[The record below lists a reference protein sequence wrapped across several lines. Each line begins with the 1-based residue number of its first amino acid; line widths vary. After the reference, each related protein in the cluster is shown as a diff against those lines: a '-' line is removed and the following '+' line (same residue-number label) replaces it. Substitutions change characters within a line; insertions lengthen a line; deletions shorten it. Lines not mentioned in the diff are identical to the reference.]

1 MSSLDLPY
9 CPQQHIASAT
19 SFCPQFQLVP
29 NLAFLSLIQ
38 ASTKGL
44 HYLAATSLLP
54 RPSSPRVVASNL
66 VAAEARTS

>member
-9 CPQQHIASAT
+9 CPKQHIASAT

-44 HYLAATSLLP
+44 HYLAGCYLP
-54 RPSSPRVVASNL
+54 PA
-66 VAAEARTS
+66 